1 MAMERTHN
9 DSFSFEIVEHLALI
23 SSKNDGWSKELNLV
37 SWNGQQPPKFD
48 IREWS
53 PDHTK
58 MGKGVTMYDNE
69 MKKAC
74 QAYMKFCNARTV
86 SEGRN
91 NRNAAAEAG
100 LRAGEEAARAQ
111 EAAHAHEEAVDASRS
126 AYTHEEAADVSG
138 SAYTHEEAADARGST
153 YTHEEAA
160 NASGI
165 SRADENADSQEG
177 IVRVPEETASAHGEA
192 EFAQSE
198 TENIP
203 DGGTHAQDMAELNDA
218 PF

>member
-1 MAMERTHN
+1 MLFTPDAINSYHIERSIVEMAMERTHN

-100 LRAGEEAARAQ
+100 LRAGEEAALRAGEEAARAQ
-111 EAAHAHEEAVDASRS
+111 EAAHAHEETA
-126 AYTHEEAADVSG
+126 H
-138 SAYTHEEAADARGST
+138 
-153 YTHEEAA
+153 A
-160 NASGI
+160 NEI
-165 SRADENADSQEG
+165 SHTDKNANSPEG
-177 IVRVPEETASAHGEA
+177 IVRVPEDTASAQGED
-192 EFAQSE
+192 EFAKSE
-198 TENIP
+198 TVNVP
-203 DGGTHAQDMAELNDA
+203 DGGARAQDTAELSEA

>member
-111 EAAHAHEEAVDASRS
+111 EAAHAHEEGA
-126 AYTHEEAADVSG
+126 HADG
-138 SAYTHEEAADARGST
+138 SAYTHEECAR
-153 YTHEEAA
+153 A
-160 NASGI
+160 NEI
-165 SRADENADSQEG
+165 SRTDENADSPEG
-177 IVRVPEETASAHGEA
+177 IVRVPEGIVRVPEGTASAQGEA
-192 EFAQSE
+192 ELAQNE
-198 TENIP
+198 TVNVP
-203 DGGTHAQDMAELNDA
+203 DEDARAQDTAELSDA

>member
-111 EAAHAHEEAVDASRS
+111 EAAHAHEEGA
-126 AYTHEEAADVSG
+126 HADG
-138 SAYTHEEAADARGST
+138 SAYTHEEGAR
-153 YTHEEAA
+153 A
-160 NASGI
+160 NEI
-165 SRADENADSQEG
+165 SRTDENADSPEG
-177 IVRVPEETASAHGEA
+177 IVRVPEGIVRVPEGTASAQGEA
-192 EFAQSE
+192 ELAQNE
-198 TENIP
+198 TVNVP
-203 DGGTHAQDMAELNDA
+203 DEDARAQDTAELSDA

>member
-111 EAAHAHEEAVDASRS
+111 EAAHAHEEGA
-126 AYTHEEAADVSG
+126 HADG
-138 SAYTHEEAADARGST
+138 SAYTHEEAAR
-153 YTHEEAA
+153 A
-160 NASGI
+160 NEI
-165 SRADENADSQEG
+165 SRTDENADSPEG
-177 IVRVPEETASAHGEA
+177 IVRVPEGIVRVPEGAAQAQGEA
-192 EFAQSE
+192 ELAQNE
-198 TENIP
+198 TVNVP
-203 DGGTHAQDMAELNDA
+203 DEDVRAQDTAELSDA

>member
-111 EAAHAHEEAVDASRS
+111 EAAHAHEEGA
-126 AYTHEEAADVSG
+126 HADG
-138 SAYTHEEAADARGST
+138 SAYTNEEGAR
-153 YTHEEAA
+153 A
-160 NASGI
+160 NEI
-165 SRADENADSQEG
+165 SRTDENADSPEG
-177 IVRVPEETASAHGEA
+177 IVRVPEGIVRVPEGTAQAQGEA
-192 EFAQSE
+192 ELAQNG
-198 TENIP
+198 TVNVP
-203 DGGTHAQDMAELNDA
+203 DEDARAQDTAEVSDA

>member
-100 LRAGEEAARAQ
+100 LRAGEEAA
-111 EAAHAHEEAVDASRS
+111 HAHEEAAR
-126 AYTHEEAADVSG
+126 ADG
-138 SAYTHEEAADARGST
+138 SAQAQGESELAQNETVNVPDEDAR
-153 YTHEEAA
+153 
-160 NASGI
+160 
-165 SRADENADSQEG
+165 
-177 IVRVPEETASAHGEA
+177 
-192 EFAQSE
+192 
-198 TENIP
+198 
-203 DGGTHAQDMAELNDA
+203 AQDMAELSDA

>member
-111 EAAHAHEEAVDASRS
+111 EAAHAHEEGA
-126 AYTHEEAADVSG
+126 HADG
-138 SAYTHEEAADARGST
+138 SAYTNEEGAR
-153 YTHEEAA
+153 A
-160 NASGI
+160 NEI
-165 SRADENADSQEG
+165 SRTDENADSPEG
-177 IVRVPEETASAHGEA
+177 IVRVPEGIVRVPEGAAQAQGEA
-192 EFAQSE
+192 ELAQNE
-198 TENIP
+198 TVNVP
-203 DGGTHAQDMAELNDA
+203 DEDARAQDTAEVSDA